1 MGRFGFAA
9 LGALSLAVAACGG
22 GGHTAGTRPAHSKRT
37 LPVAGPLTMH
47 VSSTAFAGGSRIPA
61 KYTCAGKDISPPLRW
76 SHPPVSAKELALLM
90 IDLNAPGG
98 PFTHWALGDIGAAT
112 RELAA
117 GQVPSGA
124 VAGRNS
130 FGKIGYGGPCPPAG
144 SVHHYVIELLALARP
159 LGVSRGFASGALARQ
174 RPIAVGVLQGT
185 YSRS

>member
-9 LGALSLAVAACGG
+9 LVALSLAVVGCGG
-22 GGHTAGTRPAHSKRT
+22 RGHTASTRPAHSKGG

-47 VSSTAFAGGSRIPA
+47 VSSTAFASGSRIPA
-61 KYTCAGKDISPPLRW
+61 KYTCTGKNISPPLRW
-76 SHPPVSAKELALLM
+76 SRPPAGAKELALVM

-98 PFTHWALGDIGAAT
+98 PFTHWALADIGSVT

-124 VAGRNS
+124 VVGRNS
-130 FGKIGYGGPCPPAG
+130 LGKIGYGGPCPPAG
-144 SVHHYVIELLALARP
+144 GPHHYVIELLALPRP
-159 LGVSRGFASGALARQ
+159 LSVSQGFASGALARQ
-174 RPIAVGVLQGT
+174 RPVAVGVLRGT